1 MRNARAIVIVACLTA
16 CLAPP
21 KPGTATPDMT
31 PTVLIDENGRVYRT
45 TDLAARAT
53 FTASA
58 DSTFRAVVASYSA
71 LGIEPS
77 FVDLEKRTVIRQH
90 MLFRGK
96 FQGRRLSEFFDCGT
110 GQFGPR
116 ADDGRVL
123 ADLTSHVAPDGAGAA
138 LSTTIEASLTANDG
152 VARDAI
158 RCVSQ
163 GTIEEQLRREAS
175 VRLGIRTDRD
185 R

>member
-1 MRNARAIVIVACLTA
+1 MLIAACLTA
-16 CLAPP
+16 CVAAP

-45 TDLAARAT
+45 IDVAARAS
-53 FTASA
+53 FTTSA
-58 DSTFRAVVASYSA
+58 DSTFRAVVATYSA

-77 FVDLEKRTVIRQH
+77 FVDPENRVVMRQH

-96 FQGRRLSEFFDCGT
+96 FQGRRLSEFFDCGN

-123 ADLTSHVAPDGAGAA
+123 ADITARVAPEGAGAT
-138 LSTTIEASLTANDG
+138 LTTTIEASLTANDG

-158 RCVSQ
+158 RCVSN
-163 GTIEEQLRREAS
+163 GKLEEQLRREAS
-175 VRLGIRTDRD
+175 NRLGIRTDRNP
-185 R
+185 

>member
-1 MRNARAIVIVACLTA
+1 MIVAVLAA
-16 CLAPP
+16 CGAPP
-21 KPGTATPDMT
+21 RPGTATPDMT

-45 TDLAARAT
+45 TDVAATAT

-71 LGIEPS
+71 LGVEPS
-77 FVDLEKRTVIRQH
+77 FVDAGARTVIRQH

-123 ADLTSHVAPDGAGAA
+123 AEIVSRVAPDGAGAM
-138 LSTTIEASLTANDG
+138 LTTTIEASFTANDG
-152 VARDAI
+152 VARDRI
-158 RCVSQ
+158 RCVSH
-163 GTIEEQLRREAS
+163 GAIEEQLRRETS
-175 VRLGIRTDRD
+175 TRLGIRTDRNL
-185 R
+185 

>member
-1 MRNARAIVIVACLTA
+1 MAHAMMIVACLTA
-16 CLAPP
+16 CVAAP
-21 KPGTATPDMT
+21 KPGAATPDMA

-45 TDLAARAT
+45 TDVAARAS

-58 DSTFRAVVASYSA
+58 DSTFRAVIASYSA

-77 FVDLEKRTVIRQH
+77 FVDPEQRMVIRQH
-90 MLFRGK
+90 MLFRDK

-123 ADLTSHVAPDGAGAA
+123 ADVTSRVAPNGAGAM
-138 LSTTIEASLTANDG
+138 LTTTIEASLTANDG
-152 VARDAI
+152 VARDRI
-158 RCVSQ
+158 RCVSH

-175 VRLGIRTDRD
+175 NRLSSPTDRNP
-185 R
+185 

>member
-1 MRNARAIVIVACLTA
+1 MAHAMMIVACLTA
-16 CLAPP
+16 CVAAP
-21 KPGTATPDMT
+21 KPGAATPDMT

-45 TDLAARAT
+45 TDVAARAS

-58 DSTFRAVVASYSA
+58 DSTFRAVIASYSA

-77 FVDLEKRTVIRQH
+77 FVDPEQRMVIRQH
-90 MLFRGK
+90 MLFRDK

-123 ADLTSHVAPDGAGAA
+123 ADVTSRVAPNGAGAM
-138 LSTTIEASLTANDG
+138 LTTTIEASLTANDG
-152 VARDAI
+152 VARDRI
-158 RCVSQ
+158 RCVSH

-175 VRLGIRTDRD
+175 NRLSSPTDRNP
-185 R
+185 

>member
-1 MRNARAIVIVACLTA
+1 MLIVACAAA
-16 CLAPP
+16 CVAAPR
-21 KPGTATPDMT
+21 PGTATPDMT

-45 TDLAARAT
+45 TDVAASAT

-77 FVDLEKRTVIRQH
+77 FVDPETRMVIRQH
-90 MLFRGK
+90 MLFRGN

-123 ADLTSHVAPDGAGAA
+123 ADLTSRVAANGAGSA
-138 LSTTIEASLTANDG
+138 LTTTIEASLVANDG
-152 VARDAI
+152 VARDPI
-158 RCVSQ
+158 RCVSR

-175 VRLGIRTDRD
+175 TRLAIRVDRNP
-185 R
+185 

>member
-1 MRNARAIVIVACLTA
+1 MLIVACLTA
-16 CLAPP
+16 CVAAAT
-21 KPGTATPDMT
+21 PGTATPDMT

-45 TDLAARAT
+45 TDVAARAS

-77 FVDLEKRTVIRQH
+77 FVDPEKRMVIRQH

-123 ADLTSHVAPDGAGAA
+123 ADVTSRVTPNGAGAT
-138 LSTTIEASLTANDG
+138 LTTTIEASLTANDG

-158 RCVSQ
+158 RCVSH
-163 GTIEEQLRREAS
+163 GAIEEQLRRDAS
-175 VRLGIRTDRD
+175 NRLGIPTDRNP
-185 R
+185 